1 MKVLELK
8 LMSQDRSIP
17 LQFPVKRM
25 VNAGYV
31 GRDLQAVKAHIEE
44 LGREGIPPPSSVPI
58 LFPVL
63 SHNITTARQIEVVG
77 ARTSG
82 EAEFVLLVDGEN
94 TLVGVGSDHTDRDLE
109 RNSIAKSKQICQNVL
124 SSGVWRYEEV
134 ESGWDD
140 LLIQSWTKPTEAE
153 DWIPYQKAVLSTII
167 SAADLMDKVKSKL
180 IDGQADGL
188 VIFSG
193 TIPLLT
199 GEMIYG
205 SSFRAELIDS
215 RLGRRLTCEYKVL
228 RLDYLEGV
236 ES

>member
-1 MKVLELK
+1 MKMLELK

-17 LQFPVKRM
+17 LQFPVRRM

-44 LGREGIPPPSSVPI
+44 LHREGIPPPSSVPI
-58 LFPVL
+58 FFPVL
-63 SHNITTARQIEVVG
+63 SHNITTAKQIEVVG

-82 EAEFVLLVDGEN
+82 EAEFVLLLGGEN
-94 TLVGVGSDHTDRDLE
+94 ILVGVGSDHTDRDLE
-109 RNSIAKSKQICQNVL
+109 RYSIVKSKQVCQNVL
-124 SSGVWRYEEV
+124 SSEVWRYEEV

-153 DWIPYQKAVLSTII
+153 DWILYQKAVLSTII
-167 SAADLMDKVKSKL
+167 SAADLMDRVKSKL

-193 TIPLLT
+193 TIPMLT
-199 GEMIYG
+199 CQIIYG

-236 ES
+236 EP